1 MTVLRVCYKS
11 GVRFDQAYYT
21 SKHMPMVGSI
31 MGPFGVSRVEVVRFG
46 ANPDGSAPLYQ
57 VMFSAYFQS
66 ADALQKALQG
76 PRIGEVMADISNYYD
91 GVPDL
96 FIGEEIALSA

>member
-1 MTVLRVCYKS
+1 MAVLRVCYKS

-46 ANPDGSAPLYQ
+46 PNPDGSVPFYQ

-66 ADALQKALQG
+66 ADALQKAMQA
-76 PRIGEVMADISNYYD
+76 PRIGEVMADIANYYD
-91 GVPDL
+91 GAPDL
-96 FIGEEIALSA
+96 FIGEEIALPA